1 MDSAPLKCTS
11 IKTQINAYFCI
22 MNLIYL
28 DNAATTSMDPEVIQ
42 VMQSSMKHNFGNPS
56 STHQFGRK
64 AKSALETAR
73 KNIAHHFNVTASE
86 IVFTSGGTEADNL
99 ILHNAVTHLG
109 VQRIISTKIEHH
121 AVSHTIAH
129 LHEKYGTIVENVD
142 IDEFGTVDLEHLE
155 ALLSNST
162 QKTLVSLMLINN
174 EIGNILPADAVCALC
189 KKYNALFHSD
199 TVQVVG
205 HYPLDLQKTPID
217 FIVASAHKFH
227 GPKGVGF
234 AFFRK
239 GFGIMP
245 MFYGGDQERGARSS
259 TENVHA
265 ILGMET
271 ALDIAIGGMEHDKI
285 KIQKIKNYFIQELK
299 KLNSKI
305 AFNGLSADVNNG
317 TYTIL
322 NVRFPS
328 DNDMLLFSLDLAGIA
343 VSGGSACQSGSNSGS
358 HVLQEILK
366 DTASNNTSI
375 RFSFSKLTTY
385 QDIDTTLLKLQA
397 LL

>member
-11 IKTQINAYFCI
+11 IKTQINTYFCI

-245 MFYGGDQERGARSS
+245 MFHGGDQERGARSS

-271 ALDIAIGGMEHDKI
+271 ALDIAIRGMEHDKI

>member
-11 IKTQINAYFCI
+11 IKTQINTYFCI

-109 VQRIISTKIEHH
+109 VQRIVSTKIEHH

-245 MFYGGDQERGARSS
+245 MFHGGDQERGARSS

-271 ALDIAIGGMEHDKI
+271 ALDIAIRGMEHDKI

-328 DNDMLLFSLDLAGIA
+328 DNDMLLFSLDLSGIA

>member
-1 MDSAPLKCTS
+1 MDSAPLKCIFT
-11 IKTQINAYFCI
+11 KTQINTYFCI
-22 MNLIYL
+22 MNSIYL
-28 DNAATTSMDPEVIQ
+28 DSAATTSIDPEVIE
-42 VMQSSMKHNFGNPS
+42 VMQTSMEHNFGNPS

-64 AKSALETAR
+64 AKSAIETAR
-73 KNIAHHFNVTASE
+73 KNIAHHFNVTPSE
-86 IVFTSGGTEADNL
+86 IVFTAGGTEADNL
-99 ILHNAVTHLG
+99 ILNNAVSHLG

-121 AVSHTIAH
+121 AVSHTIRY
-129 LHEKYGTIVENVD
+129 LQEKYGIAVDHVNV
-142 IDEFGTVDLEHLE
+142 DEFGTVDLVHLE
-155 ALLSNST
+155 TLLSQTT

-174 EIGNILPADAVCALC
+174 EIGNILPADAVCYLC

-205 HYPLDLQKTPID
+205 HYPLDLQKTLID
-217 FIVASAHKFH
+217 FMVASAHKFH

-245 MFYGGDQERGARSS
+245 MFHGGDQERGARSS

-271 ALDIAIGGMEHDKI
+271 ALDIAIEGMEHDKI
-285 KIQKIKNYFIQELK
+285 KKQKIKNYFIKELK

-305 AFNGLSADVNNG
+305 EFNGLSADPDKG
-317 TYTIL
+317 AYTIL
-322 NVRFPS
+322 SVRFPF

-366 DTASNNTSI
+366 DPASNNTSI
-375 RFSFSKLTTY
+375 RFSFSKLTT
-385 QDIDTTLLKLQA
+385 QKDIDTTLLRIRG

>member
-1 MDSAPLKCTS
+1 
-11 IKTQINAYFCI
+11 

-28 DNAATTSMDPEVIQ
+28 DSAATTSIDPEVIK
-42 VMQSSMKHNFGNPS
+42 VMQKSMEHNFGNPS

-64 AKSALETAR
+64 AKAAVETAR

-86 IVFTSGGTEADNL
+86 IVFTAGGTEADNL
-99 ILHNAVTHLG
+99 ILHNAVAHLG

-129 LHEKYGTIVENVD
+129 LQKKHGISIDYVNVD
-142 IDEFGTVDLEHLE
+142 AFGTVDLVHLE
-155 ALLSNST
+155 ALLSNTT

-174 EIGNILPADAVCALC
+174 EIGNILSADAVCVLC
-189 KKYNALFHSD
+189 KKHNALFHSD

-245 MFYGGDQERGARSS
+245 MFHGGDQERGARSS
-259 TENVHA
+259 TENVLA

-271 ALDIAIGGMEHDKI
+271 ALDIAVRGMQNDKM
-285 KIQKIKNYFIQELK
+285 KLLKLKNYFIAELL
-299 KLNSKI
+299 KLHPNI
-305 AFNGLSADVNNG
+305 EFNGLSADADKG

-322 NVRFPS
+322 SVRFPF
-328 DNDMLLFSLDLAGIA
+328 DNGMLLFSLDLAGIA

-375 RFSFSKLTTY
+375 RFSFSKQTTQ
-385 QDIDTTLLKLQA
+385 QDLDTTLLKLKA

>member
-11 IKTQINAYFCI
+11 IKTQINTYFCI

-245 MFYGGDQERGARSS
+245 MFHGGDQERGARSS

-328 DNDMLLFSLDLAGIA
+328 DNDMLLFSLDLSGIA